1 MLLELKGTDYLLV
14 KKVITELIT
23 IMKEVIN
30 KTKTQVGEKKNK
42 HKNDPQSSLEMEE
55 DITYQKR

>member
-30 KTKTQVGEKKNK
+30 KTKTQVGEKKK
-42 HKNDPQSSLEMEE
+42 Q
-55 DITYQKR
+55 TQK